1 MRLVVLLLLSVDHV
15 RAGSSISLC
24 FNSCSYG
31 TDNGVCSDGG
41 PGSDYSSCTLGSDCA
56 DCGTRV
62 DDGSSG
68 GTGSY
73 STTTTTTSTT
83 GMSIILP
90 ICGCLLAALFVVII
104 LKKKPQAAAALVE
117 ATPGLIEMKKGSDS
131 AAPAGE
137 V

>member
-1 MRLVVLLLLSVDHV
+1 MPTAAS
-15 RAGSSISLC
+15 
-24 FNSCSYG
+24 
-31 TDNGVCSDGG
+31 
-41 PGSDYSSCTLGSDCA
+41 
-56 DCGTRV
+56 
-62 DDGSSG
+62 
-68 GTGSY
+68 TGANALAVAY
-73 STTTTTTSTT
+73 AALA
-83 GMSIILP
+83 MSIILP